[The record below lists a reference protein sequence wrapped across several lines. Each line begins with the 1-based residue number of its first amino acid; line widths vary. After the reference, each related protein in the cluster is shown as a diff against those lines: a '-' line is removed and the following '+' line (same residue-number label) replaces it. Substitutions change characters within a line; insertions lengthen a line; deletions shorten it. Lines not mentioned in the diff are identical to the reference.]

1 MATKTGRLWF
11 VIPNGLVGDGRQWYG
26 PEGLQRPNELR
37 AAEPARAN
45 RRNEAPRNIDE
56 EVEAITAD
64 PGYGMYLS
72 SKETKEFMA
81 FTTKEKAKQY
91 AKYQAG
97 LNPSKLFG
105 IYSCEQV
112 FETTEPTIIEKKFND
127 SGELVLVTPG
137 V

>member
-1 MATKTGRLWF
+1 MTAKTARLWF
-11 VIPNGLVGDGRQWYG
+11 VIPNGLAGDGRQWWG
-26 PEGLQRPNELR
+26 PDNQPTQRNELR

-45 RRNEAPRNIDE
+45 RRTNEATVDLDAP
-56 EVEAITAD
+56 AD
-64 PGYGMYLS
+64 TGYGLYLA
-72 SKETKEFMA
+72 SKETKEILA
-81 FTTKEKAKQY
+81 FTTKEKAQQY

-97 LNPSKLFG
+97 LNPSKLYG

-127 SGELVLVTPG
+127 AGELVLVG